1 MSTAVN
7 EAYESGYRIGFE
19 EGAEEGS
26 ALRDE
31 LLGALMNVMGHVD
44 TPIGRRRLRT
54 NYSPEWLSG
63 ARAVLAKYRRK

>member
-19 EGAEEGS
+19 EGS

-31 LLGALMNVMGHVD
+31 LLEALMNVMGHVD